1 MDDADLLARNLDGLH
16 TLHTLTEHS
25 AGGPT
30 VLRRPGVSAA
40 LSPRTPDRSLWNSVL
55 YDDPERLEDAHP
67 DLVAAYE
74 DAGVGAWTVWVPEDD
89 DEARHLLGIRGHVLD
104 AAPAAMGVE
113 LEEIEPAIEH
123 EPDWTPDWSLWPEA
137 LGVMDRAHGVTAG
150 TAGAAL
156 GGLPEGHGHL
166 YVGLVDE
173 RPASLVFVCDRG
185 DDCVFALAATAPEA
199 RGRGLVTGM
208 LHRALLDARDRG
220 CTTST
225 TQATRMGAPV
235 YAALGYRIVGTVQMW
250 ERREPAAA

>member
-1 MDDADLLARNLDGLH
+1 MDDAALLARNLDGLH
-16 TLHTLTEHS
+16 TLHALTEHT
-25 AGGPT
+25 GGGAS
-30 VLRRPGVSAA
+30 VVFRPGVTASV
-40 LSPRTPDRSLWNSVL
+40 SPGTPDRSLWNSVL

-74 DAGVGAWTVWVPEDD
+74 DAGVRAWTVWVPEDD

-113 LEEIEPAIEH
+113 LDEIEPTIDH
-123 EPDWTPDWSLWPEA
+123 EPDWTPEWSLWPEV
-137 LGVMDRAHGVTAG
+137 LDVMDRAHGVPAG
-150 TAGAAL
+150 TAQAAL

-185 DDCVFALAATAPEA
+185 DDCVFAIAATAPEA